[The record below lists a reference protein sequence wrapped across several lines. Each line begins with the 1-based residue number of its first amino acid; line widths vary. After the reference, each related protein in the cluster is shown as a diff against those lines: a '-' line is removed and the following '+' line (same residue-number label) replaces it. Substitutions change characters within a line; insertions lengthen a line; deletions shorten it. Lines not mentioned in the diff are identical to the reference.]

1 MTAYQKVY
9 EEKRGH
15 AAGSDDTEKQASQLA
30 SDVRYKAKGK
40 IPEGASEE
48 EKRKI
53 FLQILSASPAPNVV
67 KSMAKEKLLGE
78 EVVTEKLGLQQI
90 AKLGKKAS
98 KLDRRMGTKAFAKDK
113 AKFKQGVKDA
123 VFGKTTA
130 GKVTRIA
137 AGGTAAYMMGRAGEA
152 DENIKRNNTYRSLV
166 KQDFKPQ
173 SNPKPLSSQAVK
185 YEEVVN
191 EMRFDD
197 GKEGKEKRKEAL
209 RKKRGLTKDQMD
221 KHPQFKV
228 EEETTKADLY
238 KAYRKGMK
246 MMSGTK
252 DFKIHQEKIS
262 KMRKELKMDEGTS
275 YGIYKG
281 DGVMKIG
288 KKEEEKAPRKQ
299 KGAMAYDGPNKER
312 SEAADRV
319 LAKTKKKREE
329 KKKMKEEF
337 VNEKVMAKKLMRK
350 PVDPVNVATKAA
362 GVAGAAGVGM
372 AYKKTNE
379 SAGET
384 IGEMKEKS
392 KPKDKNP
399 QNMALPKGVK
409 SGVNYQTMTQSYK
422 PVGNIFNEKKMD
434 PVGAEDKDIDNDGD
448 HDSTDKYLLKRR
460 KAIGKAIAKKRGKV
474 KEGFSA
480 WRIDLDFNEQVKK

>member
-1 MTAYQKVY
+1 MLSQKLQDDLMTAYQKVY

-40 IPEGASEE
+40 VPEGATEE

-53 FLQILSASPAPNVV
+53 FLQILAASPAPNVV

-78 EVVTEKLGLQQI
+78 EVVTEKIGLKMLRKTNVATSRA
-90 AKLGKKAS
+90 AKKIDKGLTGKNVGRLAS
-98 KLDRRMGTKAFAKDK
+98 R
-113 AKFKQGVKDA
+113 A
-123 VFGKTTA
+123 VFGKTAA
-130 GKVTRIA
+130 GKATRIGA
-137 AGGTAAYMMGRAGEA
+137 VGTIAYMSGRKDEAGA
-152 DENIKRNNTYRSLV
+152 NIDRGNTVRSLIN
-166 KQDFKPQ
+166 KGFTPETKIKPF
-173 SNPKPLSSQAVK
+173 SSQAVK
-185 YEEVVN
+185 YEEVVH

-197 GKEGKEKRKEAL
+197 GDEGTKKRLKKLE
-209 RKKRGLTKDQMD
+209 KKRGMKMPD
-221 KHPQFKV
+221 HPQFQ
-228 EEETTKADLY
+228 TK
-238 KAYRKGMK
+238 K
-246 MMSGTK
+246 K
-252 DFKIHQEKIS
+252 DV
-262 KMRKELKMDEGTS
+262 KEGS
-275 YGIYKG
+275 AYGIYKG

-312 SEAADRV
+312 SEAADRI

-337 VNEKVMAKKLMRK
+337 VNEKMMAKKLMRK
-350 PVDPVNVATKAA
+350 PIDPVNVATKAA

-384 IGEMKEKS
+384 IGEMKKTKS
-392 KPKDKNP
+392 NPKNLKD
-399 QNMALPKGVK
+399 MSKGAEQKAPVD
-409 SGVNYQTMTQSYK
+409 YRTLAQSYA
-422 PVGNIFNEKKMD
+422 PVGNIFNEKKLD
-434 PVGAEDKDIDNDGD
+434 AVGAEDKDIDNDGD